1 MPSRDDRKK
10 PPAKRRGR
18 GCPRLAKSELE
29 ALVEEATVDA
39 HGESEQVTG
48 LFTLMEDNLPLPFRT
63 EILGVEVVV
72 EKVDLT
78 EDDDIV
84 VVCRKGKMRQRV
96 RVLDLPLPNPPPVGW
111 QWIEAYR
118 YWMRGWR

>member
-1 MPSRDDRKK
+1 MPTGDSRSRA
-10 PPAKRRGR
+10 PAKRRGR
-18 GCPRLAKSELE
+18 ERPRLSRSELE

-39 HGESEQVTG
+39 YGDSEQAGG
-48 LFTLMEDNLPLPFRT
+48 LFTLMEENLRLPFKT
-63 EILGVEVVV
+63 EVLGVEVAV

-84 VVCRKGKMRQRV
+84 VVCRKGRARQRV
-96 RVLDLPLPNPPPVGW
+96 RVLDLPLPKPPPEGW

-118 YWMRGWR
+118 YWVRGGR